1 MAIFVKFLCTITGAI
16 VGFASVFLT
25 VQGTAVPFIALGG
38 MGVGI
43 WLGLSVGR
51 MIVADAPK
59 PPLPK

>member
-1 MAIFVKFLCTITGAI
+1 MAIFVKFLCTITGAAA
-16 VGFASVFLT
+16 GFAIVYSTL
-25 VQGTAVPFIALGG
+25 GPFPVVALGG

-51 MIVADAPK
+51 IILADEPK